1 MKTIF
6 AKPAEVERKWYI
18 IDAENQVLG
27 RVATQVVTILRGKN
41 KPLYTPH
48 QEVGDY
54 VIVINAGKMKVTGGK
69 EDKKVYYHHTGHI
82 GGIKG
87 ETYRSLVSRRPD
99 RPLELAIKGM
109 LPHNRM
115 GYKLFNNVK
124 IYGDNRHPHAAQQPQ
139 ALKVQE

>member
-6 AKPAEVERKWYI
+6 VKPADVDRKWYI
-18 IDAENQVLG
+18 IDAEGQVLG
-27 RVATQVVTILRGKN
+27 RVATKVATVLRGKN

-54 VIVINAGKMKVTGGK
+54 VIVINASKIKVSGGK
-69 EDKKVYYHHTGHI
+69 EFKKIYYHHTTHI

-87 ETYRSLVSRRPD
+87 ESYQSLLKRRPG

-109 LPHNRM
+109 LPHTPL
-115 GYKLFNNVK
+115 GYKLFTNVK
-124 IYGDNRHPHAAQQPQ
+124 IYGGDRHPHAAQQPK
-139 ALKVQE
+139 ALSI

>member
-6 AKPAEVERKWYI
+6 VKPADVVRKWYI
-18 IDAENQVLG
+18 IDAEGQVLG
-27 RVATQVVTILRGKN
+27 RVATKVATVLRGKN

-54 VIVINAGKMKVTGGK
+54 VIVINASKIKVSGGK
-69 EDKKVYYHHTGHI
+69 EFKKIYYHHTTHI

-87 ETYRSLVSRRPD
+87 ESYQSLLKRRPG

-109 LPHNRM
+109 LPHTPL
-115 GYKLFNNVK
+115 GYKLFTNVK
-124 IYGDNRHPHAAQQPQ
+124 IYGGDRHPHAAQQPQ
-139 ALKVQE
+139 ALSL

>member
-6 AKPAEVERKWYI
+6 VKPAEVVRKWHI
-18 IDAENQVLG
+18 IDAKDQIMG
-27 RVATQVVTILRGKN
+27 RIAAKVVMVLRGKN

-54 VIVINAGKMKVTGGK
+54 VIVINASKMKVTGGK
-69 EDKKVYYHHTGHI
+69 ETKKIYYHHSTHI

-87 ETYRSLVSRRPD
+87 ESYQSLLKRRPE

-115 GYKLFNNVK
+115 GYALFTNVK
-124 IYGDNRHPHAAQQPQ
+124 IYGGERHPHAAQQPQ
-139 ALKVQE
+139 ALSV

>member
-6 AKPAEVERKWYI
+6 VKPADVDRKWYI
-18 IDAENQVLG
+18 IDAKDQILG
-27 RVATQVVTILRGKN
+27 RVATKVATVLRGKN

-54 VIVINAGKMKVTGGK
+54 VIVINASQLKVSGGK
-69 EDKKVYYHHTGHI
+69 EFKKIYYRHTGWI

-87 ETYRSLVSRRPD
+87 ESYQSLLKRRPA

-109 LPHNRM
+109 LPHSRM
-115 GYKLFNNVK
+115 GYQLFTNVK
-124 IYGDNRHPHAAQQPQ
+124 IYGGDRHPHAAQKPE
-139 ALKVQE
+139 ALSV